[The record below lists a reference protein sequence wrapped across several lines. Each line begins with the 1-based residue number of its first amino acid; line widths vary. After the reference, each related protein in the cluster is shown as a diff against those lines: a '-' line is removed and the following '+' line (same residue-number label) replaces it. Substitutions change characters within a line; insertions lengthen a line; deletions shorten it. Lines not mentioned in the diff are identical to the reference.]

1 MAIPGI
7 PLIKAG
13 DDLKAIIQKALEN
26 AKITLHEDDVL
37 VISSKIVSKAEDRLV
52 KLDTIIPGQQAR
64 SVADETGK
72 DPRLVELILKESTEI
87 SRKARGVLVTRHRLG
102 FVSANA
108 GIDQSN
114 IGPQAQSYALL
125 LPVDP
130 DTSAQTLHQH
140 LQTQTGLHIG
150 IVISDSHGRPFRMGN
165 IGVAIGVAGLPAI
178 RDLRG
183 QHDLFDRELR
193 ISIQGYAD
201 LIASAAHLVCGEGD
215 EGYPVVLV
223 RGLEAR
229 RMDGRA
235 SDLNRPVEQD
245 LYR

>member
-140 LQTQTGLHIG
+140 LQTQTGLR
-150 IVISDSHGRPFRMGN
+150 IVNISLKTITIPSAMSFL
-165 IGVAIGVAGLPAI
+165 VASP
-178 RDLRG
+178 
-183 QHDLFDRELR
+183 
-193 ISIQGYAD
+193 
-201 LIASAAHLVCGEGD
+201 
-215 EGYPVVLV
+215 
-223 RGLEAR
+223 
-229 RMDGRA
+229 
-235 SDLNRPVEQD
+235 
-245 LYR
+245 